1 MLFNLDSFSVGFH
14 SVDLLLEGKSV
25 LTITFGG
32 WWLQMRLV
40 ATFVALNVASSI
52 SVLEVLPETKLL
64 RCVYDKEM
72 VIGAKQ
78 FMGCWWF

>member
-1 MLFNLDSFSVGFH
+1 
-14 SVDLLLEGKSV
+14 
-25 LTITFGG
+25 
-32 WWLQMRLV
+32 MRLV

-52 SVLEVLPETKLL
+52 SVLEVLRETKLL

-78 FMGCWWF
+78 FMGCW